1 MPERSR
7 EVRISEGA
15 AHRLWTGATVVLL
28 VIAVV
33 RFSTVSFP
41 ATVTRATPFDYTPLG
56 DPGLWYFIEQSK
68 TRVPEGATVVVI
80 TPGGEQDEVAYFFA
94 VALLTRQ
101 RVVPNRYFGAPQSEA
116 YLADYVL
123 AYRDASLDDPE
134 LRAVETFAGGTI
146 IVRSR

>member
-1 MPERSR
+1 MSERPH
-7 EVRISEGA
+7 EVRISKGV
-15 AHRLWTGATVVLL
+15 RLLWAGVTVALL

-33 RFSTVSFP
+33 RFSSLSFP
-41 ATVTRATPFDYTPLG
+41 STTTRATPFDYTPLG

-68 TRVPEGATVVVI
+68 TRLPDGATVAVI

-116 YLADYVL
+116 HQADYVL
-123 AYRDASLDDPE
+123 AYGDAALDDAK
-134 LRAVETFAGGTI
+134 LRALETFAGGTL
-146 IVRSR
+146 VGRSR